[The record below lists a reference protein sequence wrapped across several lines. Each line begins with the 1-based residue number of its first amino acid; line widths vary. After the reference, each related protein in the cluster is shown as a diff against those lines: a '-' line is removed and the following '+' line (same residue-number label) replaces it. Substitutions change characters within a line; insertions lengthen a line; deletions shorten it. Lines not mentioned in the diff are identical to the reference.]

1 MDLAVAWYQEEQ
13 EGEAKRIWS
22 NIWETAE
29 VVSGFDS
36 IFIIYL
42 IDCSLAC
49 KVLIFCLFKNFF
61 YVNKKFKF
69 KKLLKIIEI
78 VEKMLSISILI

>member
-29 VVSGFDS
+29 MVNNLEYSSDENFLLINFEGVST
-36 IFIIYL
+36 
-42 IDCSLAC
+42 
-49 KVLIFCLFKNFF
+49 VH
-61 YVNKKFKF
+61 
-69 KKLLKIIEI
+69 
-78 VEKMLSISILI
+78 

>member
-29 VVSGFDS
+29 MVK
-36 IFIIYL
+36 Y
-42 IDCSLAC
+42 CE
-49 KVLIFCLFKNFF
+49 KYNNLFNSMS
-61 YVNKKFKF
+61 N
-69 KKLLKIIEI
+69 L
-78 VEKMLSISILI
+78 

>member
-29 VVSGFDS
+29 MVSTQRM
-36 IFIIYL
+36 
-42 IDCSLAC
+42 
-49 KVLIFCLFKNFF
+49 
-61 YVNKKFKF
+61 
-69 KKLLKIIEI
+69 KIEN
-78 VEKMLSISILI
+78 V